1 MFGGQSLFVAGLCY
15 KARNTASMR
24 CASPFCLLQQEWSMT
39 AGNLESRT
47 LRFMATV
54 LEKYA
59 QNACCCKHNKTNQP
73 AIMQVLRWNICLESS
88 QQFAQYKA
96 ERISCESCYA
106 KTVFSK
112 HAG

>member
-1 MFGGQSLFVAGLCY
+1 
-15 KARNTASMR
+15 
-24 CASPFCLLQQEWSMT
+24 MT

-59 QNACCCKHNKTNQP
+59 QNACCKHNKKNQP